1 MERSRKREGVIGMAI
16 YDIEARLILFFIFMM
31 AFVGVPFSIVV
42 FLSNIKKK
50 GRNDNPEKQKKD
62 DV

>member
-1 MERSRKREGVIGMAI
+1 MIGMAI

-42 FLSNIKKK
+42 FLSNIKEK
-50 GRNDNPEKQKKD
+50 GKNDNPEKQKKD